1 LSTLSAVDSYARTRG
16 QPVLS
21 HRSPTAPRCAC
32 VVSGAVPPCAAHEHA
47 AARRRLRLNGGS
59 QARPD
64 SGAPGAPA
72 LLPSRAGDGAAGVES
87 GGSSSLDHTGDQ
99 SSLPRSAAAASPS
112 AAGEPPVS
120 ASTTGAPYAGG
131 GGGGSGAR
139 GLRQGRAAMER
150 VPSEGTLGRGAGAAR
165 SASNSRAASPAPRMG
180 VRRASSSALASA
192 AGAEP
197 APPHVS
203 RWLAGEP

>member
-1 LSTLSAVDSYARTRG
+1 MRG
-16 QPVLS
+16 HVNSRFFHP
-21 HRSPTAPRCAC
+21 APRHPGVRASCP
-32 VVSGAVPPCAAHEHA
+32 GAVPPCAAHERA

-72 LLPSRAGDGAAGVES
+72 LLPSRAGNGAAGVDS
-87 GGSSSLDHTGDQ
+87 GETFSFDHTGDL

-112 AAGEPPVS
+112 AADEPPVS
-120 ASTTGAPYAGG
+120 TSTTGAPLASGG
-131 GGGGSGAR
+131 GGGAR
-139 GLRQGRAAMER
+139 GLRQGRAAGMER

-165 SASNSRAASPAPRMG
+165 SASNSRAGSPAPRLG
-180 VRRASSSALASA
+180 LRRASSSALASA

-197 APPHVS
+197 APQHVG
-203 RWLAGEP
+203 W